1 MITNKAHY
9 HWMVIREN
17 IIPNIDKMHS
27 ERSIENQKSSE
38 NQFEKKI
45 NLHIDIR
52 GKTRPIQVLNN
63 K

>member
-1 MITNKAHY
+1 
-9 HWMVIREN
+9 MVIREN